1 MVKAKEK
8 THWKD
13 MMADMM
19 SDKEPD
25 GDEFIWHHP
34 SWRSPFLNSFVTKLE
49 NCFIKSMQRQLAK
62 PKRYNNSI
70 DRPAPVGIPSW
81 MKGNDGDKENVSPE
95 NDERVTYDS
104 DEKLFHGSDNSE
116 SSGAESD

>member
-1 MVKAKEK
+1 MVKNKEK

-13 MMADMM
+13 VTADMM
-19 SDKEPD
+19 SEEEPD
-25 GDEFIWHHP
+25 GDEFIRHRP
-34 SWRSPFLNSFVTKLE
+34 SWRSPFLNCFVTKLE
-49 NCFIKSMQRQLAK
+49 NRFIKKHGKSLAK
-62 PKRYNNSI
+62 PRRYGSLI
-70 DRPAPVGIPSW
+70 DRPAPAGIPSW

-104 DEKLFHGSDNSE
+104 GEELFHGSDNSE